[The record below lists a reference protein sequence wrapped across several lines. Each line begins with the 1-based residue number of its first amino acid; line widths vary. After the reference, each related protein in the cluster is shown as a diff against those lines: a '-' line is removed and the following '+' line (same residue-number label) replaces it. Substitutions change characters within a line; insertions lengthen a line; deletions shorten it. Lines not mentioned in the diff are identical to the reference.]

1 MSGKPQ
7 RLIALLAVL
16 QVRRVTTAEALA
28 AEFGVSVRTILRD
41 IQALIDADIPVL
53 TERGKYGGISLLPGS
68 QADLSKLT
76 ASEAD
81 VIRAVGFDLGRAAR
95 LGAETAARS
104 AAGKLTAKRR
114 APLRGDP
121 PLALSDVLTVDNR
134 GWFAADESPDV
145 ASLARDLRLARR
157 LRVRYRHSGAAE
169 SQVYVVDPYGLLLRA
184 DRWYLIAD
192 SESRPRMYALTRLEH
207 WELLAETRR
216 LRAGATLAGT
226 AAELGRSL
234 ESRHEITVTALLDA
248 DRVDIA
254 RRILGS
260 RLRSVVP
267 GPVAR
272 DNTTVSDTTASS
284 NEGGRATVTIAFEHL
299 NGVRQLLQFSDRIEV
314 TSPPEARQLICR
326 LAEQLAHKHR

>member
-28 AEFGVSVRTILRD
+28 AEFGVSARTILRD

-81 VIRAVGFDLGRAAR
+81 VLRAVGLDLGRAAR

-157 LRVRYRHSGAAE
+157 LRIRYRHSGAAE

-192 SESRPRMYALTRLEH
+192 ASPARECTRSPAWSTGNYSPRHAVSAPARPSREPPPSSAAPSIPARDHRHRAARRRPRRYRPADPRQPAALGGPRPGRPRQHHRFRYHRLRQRGRARDRH
-207 WELLAETRR
+207 DR
-216 LRAGATLAGT
+216 LRAPQRGT
-226 AAELGRSL
+226 AA
-234 ESRHEITVTALLDA
+234 TAVQRPHRGHQPTGSA
-248 DRVDIA
+248 AVDLQA
-254 RRILGS
+254 SGAVGS
-260 RLRSVVP
+260 
-267 GPVAR
+267 
-272 DNTTVSDTTASS
+272 
-284 NEGGRATVTIAFEHL
+284 
-299 NGVRQLLQFSDRIEV
+299 
-314 TSPPEARQLICR
+314 
-326 LAEQLAHKHR
+326 KHR

>member
-7 RLIALLAVL
+7 RLLALLAVL
-16 QVRRVTTAEALA
+16 QVRRVTTAGALA

-41 IQALIDADIPVL
+41 IQALIDAGIPVL

-81 VIRAVGFDLGRAAR
+81 VVRAVGLDLGRAAR

-157 LRVRYRHSGAAE
+157 LRIRYR
-169 SQVYVVDPYGLLLRA
+169 
-184 DRWYLIAD
+184 
-192 SESRPRMYALTRLEH
+192 
-207 WELLAETRR
+207 LA
-216 LRAGATLAGT
+216 
-226 AAELGRSL
+226 
-234 ESRHEITVTALLDA
+234 
-248 DRVDIA
+248 
-254 RRILGS
+254 
-260 RLRSVVP
+260 
-267 GPVAR
+267 
-272 DNTTVSDTTASS
+272 
-284 NEGGRATVTIAFEHL
+284 
-299 NGVRQLLQFSDRIEV
+299 Q
-314 TSPPEARQLICR
+314 
-326 LAEQLAHKHR
+326 

>member
-1 MSGKPQ
+1 
-7 RLIALLAVL
+7 
-16 QVRRVTTAEALA
+16 
-28 AEFGVSVRTILRD
+28 
-41 IQALIDADIPVL
+41 
-53 TERGKYGGISLLPGS
+53 
-68 QADLSKLT
+68 
-76 ASEAD
+76 
-81 VIRAVGFDLGRAAR
+81 
-95 LGAETAARS
+95 
-104 AAGKLTAKRR
+104 
-114 APLRGDP
+114 
-121 PLALSDVLTVDNR
+121 VDNR

-157 LRVRYRHSGAAE
+157 LRIRYRHSGAAE

>member
-28 AEFGVSVRTILRD
+28 AEFGVSARTILRD

-81 VIRAVGFDLGRAAR
+81 VVRAVGLDLGRAAR

-157 LRVRYRHSGAAE
+157 LRIRYRHSGAAE

-272 DNTTVSDTTASS
+272 DNTTVSS

-314 TSPPEARQLICR
+314 TSPPEARQLIRR